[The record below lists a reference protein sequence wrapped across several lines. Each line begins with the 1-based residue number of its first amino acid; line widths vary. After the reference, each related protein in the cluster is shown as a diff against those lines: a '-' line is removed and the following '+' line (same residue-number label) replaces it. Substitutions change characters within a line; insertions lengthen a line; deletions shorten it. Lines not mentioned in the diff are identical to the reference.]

1 MDGLVLIILVQ
12 LIIIGGLIWYIK
24 KSGEQEASIIA
35 RKIESSLEL
44 KRTMAMGLYYRFN
57 FPYSKND
64 NQEIVFEKSTDLF
77 LKQLPFEF
85 EDFVV
90 PIMKSQYGGNAYTT
104 VKSGDFGVDFE
115 HEREDGLYLGQVKAY
130 KNNLDFNPIALI
142 HSNMVK
148 RGAKGGYVITTSVF
162 SSAAKKYAKDLNIEL
177 IDGVKLV
184 TYWLEAMDNKVY
196 EPTEEFA

>member
-1 MDGLVLIILVQ
+1 MEAMVLIIILL

-24 KSGEQEASIIA
+24 KRGEQEAAIIA
-35 RKIESSLEL
+35 RKIETSLEL

-64 NQEIVFEKSTDLF
+64 NQEIVFDKSTEIF
-77 LKQLPFEF
+77 IKQLPFQF

-90 PIMKSQYGGNAYTT
+90 PIMKSQYGGNAFVT
-104 VKSGDFGVDFE
+104 VKTGDYGVDFE

-130 KNNLDFNPIALI
+130 KDNLDYTPIALI

-148 RGAKGGYVITTSVF
+148 RGAKGGYVVTTSDF
-162 SSAAKKYAKDLNIEL
+162 SPAAKKYAKGLNIEL